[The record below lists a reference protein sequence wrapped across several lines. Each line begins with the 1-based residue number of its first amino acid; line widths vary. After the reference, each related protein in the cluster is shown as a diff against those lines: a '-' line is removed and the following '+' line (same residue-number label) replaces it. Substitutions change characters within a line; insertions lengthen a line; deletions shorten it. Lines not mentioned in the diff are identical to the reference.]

1 MKPRSIHVVQESD
14 LWLAL
19 ALIIVCALAL
29 SGSRRGLLLRL
40 IAAVPLAGGLVSLL
54 EEQAVQGMGNV
65 AGVGGGKRRR
75 NRRKARHHHDPGSKK
90 DNRKGKRTGDRQCAT
105 VGQALK
111 KGKRNR
117 CCEGLVEDGTGRCV
131 APAAPAAPACG
142 TGAPCLVFLTTS
154 VQNGNLGGLAGADA
168 ICQQRAQAANL
179 PGTYKAWLSDA
190 AQSPATRFVQSTGP
204 YLRVDGV
211 TVAANWADL
220 TDGTL
225 QAAITVAETGAVF
238 DALDLRSWTH
248 TLANGT
254 AGGVLNA
261 NCSNWTSAD
270 NGVNGDEGQVAA
282 TSDNWTDFA
291 SGTCNNNFHLYCFQ
305 QS

>member
-1 MKPRSIHVVQESD
+1 MFGPRVDHLVR
-14 LWLAL
+14 
-19 ALIIVCALAL
+19 ALAL
-29 SGSRRGLLLRL
+29 SGCRRGLLLRL
-40 IAAVPLAGGLVSLL
+40 FAAVPLAGGLVTLL

-65 AGVGGGKRRR
+65 AGVGGGKGRR
-75 NRRKARHHHDPGSKK
+75 NRRKARNHHNPGSKK
-90 DNRKGKRTGDRQCAT
+90 DNRKGKSSGDRQCAT

-117 CCEGLVEDGTGRCV
+117 CCQGLVEDNTGRCTV
-131 APAAPAAPACG
+131 PVPAHLTCG
-142 TGAPCLVFLTTS
+142 TGGPCLVFVTSS
-154 VQNGNLGGLAGADA
+154 VQKGNLGGLAGGDA

-179 PGTYKAWLSDA
+179 PGAYKAWLSDD
-190 AQSPATRFVQSTGP
+190 AQSPTTRFVQSPGP

-211 TVAANWADL
+211 TVADNWADL

-225 QAAITVAETGAVF
+225 DAAITVAETGAVF
-238 DALDLRSWTH
+238 DALNLRSWTH

-261 NCSNWTSAD
+261 NCNNWTSAN

-291 SGTCNNNFHLYCFQ
+291 SGTCNNNFRLYCFQ

>member
-1 MKPRSIHVVQESD
+1 MVGPRSGQFVR
-14 LWLAL
+14 AL
-19 ALIIVCALAL
+19 PR

-40 IAAVPLAGGLVSLL
+40 FAAVPLAGGLVPLL

-65 AGVGGGKRRR
+65 AGVGGGKGRR
-75 NRRKARHHHDPGSKK
+75 NRRKARHDHNPGNNK
-90 DNRKGKRTGDRQCAT
+90 DNRKGKRAGNRECAT
-105 VGQALK
+105 VGQTLK
-111 KGKRNR
+111 KDKRKR
-117 CCEGLVEDGTGRCV
+117 CCEGLVEDGTGRC
-131 APAAPAAPACG
+131 AAPTAPACG
-142 TGAPCLVFLTTS
+142 TGGPCLVFLTSTT
-154 VQNGNLGGLAGADA
+154 QQGNLGGLAGADI

-179 PGTYKAWLSDA
+179 LGAYKAWLSDA

-204 YLRVDGV
+204 YRRVDGV
-211 TVAANWADL
+211 TVAGNWADL

-225 QAAITVAETGAVF
+225 DAPITVAETGAVF

-282 TSDNWTDFA
+282 TSDDWTDFA